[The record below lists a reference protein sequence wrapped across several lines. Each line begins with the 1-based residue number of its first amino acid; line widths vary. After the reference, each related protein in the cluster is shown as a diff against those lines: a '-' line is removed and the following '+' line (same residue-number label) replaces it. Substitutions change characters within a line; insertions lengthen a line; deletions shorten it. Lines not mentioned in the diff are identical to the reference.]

1 VDFFGGGGFPM
12 GLFEDEVT
20 GFGGR
25 GFRMGLFENEVT
37 GSFGKGETVMM
48 SAL

>member
-1 VDFFGGGGFPM
+1 VDFFGGG
-12 GLFEDEVT
+12 
-20 GFGGR
+20 

>member
-1 VDFFGGGGFPM
+1 M
-12 GLFEDEVT
+12 GLFENEVT